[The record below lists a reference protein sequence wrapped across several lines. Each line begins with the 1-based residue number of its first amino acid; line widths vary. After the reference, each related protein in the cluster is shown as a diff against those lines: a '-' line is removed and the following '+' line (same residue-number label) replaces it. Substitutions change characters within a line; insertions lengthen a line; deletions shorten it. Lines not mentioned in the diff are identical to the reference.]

1 MLIENLIGFI
11 GTVINI
17 DGGVENFGKVQIKIT
32 GDQGLDPYQD
42 DLLWAF
48 IMVPSTSPAE
58 SGIGVTPN
66 WLNVNTTVF
75 GVFLDGAYKNLP
87 IILGSLNQDKIDP
100 YGAGISGFA
109 SGDKIPRT
117 LTSEERRIGIDQK
130 RNPSYNNN
138 KVITTSAKETPKV
151 VNHIIELDDTP
162 GSERIL
168 VKHKSGTYVEI
179 VDNGDVIIKSTKNS
193 YEVVLSDK
201 QIDVYGNATINCKQT
216 ATIKA
221 NSINLDGEV
230 TVTKSVITKGPVISS
245 SGATGVIVDVL
256 GRTITV
262 RGGFVESIMGG

>member
-17 DGGVENFGKVQIKIT
+17 DGVNENFGKVQIKIT
-32 GDQGLDPYQD
+32 GDQGLDPNQD

-58 SGIGVTPN
+58 KGVGVTPN

-87 IILGSLNQDKIDP
+87 IILGSLNQDKP
-100 YGAGISGFA
+100 SGQGISRLA
-109 SGDKIPRT
+109 SGDKIQRT
-117 LTSEERRIGIDQK
+117 LTAEERRIGIDQK

-138 KVITTSAKETPKV
+138 KVITTSAKETPDV

-162 GSERIL
+162 SSERIL

-201 QIDVYGNATINCKQT
+201 QIDVYGSATINCKQN

-221 NSINLDGEV
+221 NSIKLDGEV
-230 TVTKSVITKGPVISS
+230 MVTGSVLTAGPVISRN
-245 SGATGVIVDVL
+245 GATGVIVDVT
-256 GRTITV
+256 GRTISIK
-262 RGGFVESIMGG
+262 GGFVESILGG

>member
-17 DGGVENFGKVQIKIT
+17 DGVFENFGKVQIKIT

-42 DLLWAF
+42 DLLWAS

-87 IILGSLNQDKIDP
+87 IILGSINQNKIDP
-100 YGAGISGFA
+100 YGAGISRFA

-117 LTSEERRIGIDQK
+117 LTSEEKRIGVEQK

-162 GSERIL
+162 SSERIL

-201 QIDVYGNATINCKQT
+201 QIDVYGSATINCKQN

-221 NSINLDGEV
+221 NSIKLDGEV
-230 TVTKSVITKGPVISS
+230 TVIGSVLTEGPVISRN
-245 SGATGVIVDVL
+245 GATGVIVDVT
-256 GRTITV
+256 GRTVSIK
-262 RGGFVESIMGG
+262 GGFVESILGG